1 MPSIKLNDS
10 CHWAK
15 SIHPQSIRSS
25 SYGHTLGGAIGL
37 SMIDATAAGEKVV
50 NKEFL
55 ETGKWEIEIFGKK
68 YPCKLSLRP
77 LYDPNNLKIKI

>member
-1 MPSIKLNDS
+1 
-10 CHWAK
+10 
-15 SIHPQSIRSS
+15 
-25 SYGHTLGGAIGL
+25 
-37 SMIDATAAGEKVV
+37 MIDATAAGEKVV